1 MISNI
6 QLSLFS
12 AALHDESA
20 LCTLFQKCSSNAFNG
35 ESKTVFNVLRAY
47 FDNNKTIDTN
57 LFIYECENAG
67 INSQLAVD
75 IVNARYNLDNID
87 DYINKVLFE
96 ATKFQVSQFHSKLHS
111 KIEKSNSRDEILA
124 NVEELYQKSLLND
137 DFNSTSETVNIAER
151 MDSYLE
157 YLAENSKNKDGIIG
171 IKTKFDG
178 LNKLL
183 RGLVPKDLIVLA
195 GRPSMGKTALALSLF
210 ELSLMSGQ
218 GGLGFTLEMPW
229 EQIISRFISSS
240 ATIKQDNLRTG
251 SLTHS
256 EQISFENIH
265 SMIRDKEINFE
276 INDKGG
282 ITLSEIKRE
291 AYRVH
296 KKFQSIGGLKFIFI
310 DYLQLMG
317 DSDVS
322 GDTRAER
329 LGKITGGLKSLA
341 KELNIPILLLSQ
353 LSRNLESRQD
363 KRPIN
368 SDLRESGAI
377 EQDADVIMFIYRD
390 EVYNEKTNEPGIGEI
405 IIGKQRNGP
414 LGVVKTQFQGQYAR
428 YSNIPINS

>member
-20 LCTLFQKCSSNAFNG
+20 LSTLFQKCNSNAFNG
-35 ESKTVFNVLRAY
+35 DSKTVFNVLRSY

-67 INSQLAVD
+67 VNGQLAVD

-124 NVEELYQKSLLND
+124 NVEELYQKSLLSD
-137 DFNSTSETVNIAER
+137 DFNSSSETVNITER

-195 GRPSMGKTALALSLF
+195 GRPSMG
-210 ELSLMSGQ
+210 
-218 GGLGFTLEMPW
+218 
-229 EQIISRFISSS
+229 
-240 ATIKQDNLRTG
+240 
-251 SLTHS
+251 
-256 EQISFENIH
+256 
-265 SMIRDKEINFE
+265 
-276 INDKGG
+276 
-282 ITLSEIKRE
+282 
-291 AYRVH
+291 
-296 KKFQSIGGLKFIFI
+296 
-310 DYLQLMG
+310 
-317 DSDVS
+317 
-322 GDTRAER
+322 
-329 LGKITGGLKSLA
+329 
-341 KELNIPILLLSQ
+341 
-353 LSRNLESRQD
+353 
-363 KRPIN
+363 
-368 SDLRESGAI
+368 
-377 EQDADVIMFIYRD
+377 
-390 EVYNEKTNEPGIGEI
+390 
-405 IIGKQRNGP
+405 
-414 LGVVKTQFQGQYAR
+414 
-428 YSNIPINS
+428 